1 MAETPLY
8 LARLDMYA
16 RFLSAVD
23 AESHVV
29 WHRQDGRY
37 ANEREAIDAVDRAYA
52 ATRAAFNPID
62 LEGVGPHKE
71 ARLLLDRLAA
81 MHKEGGTNPDWKDF
95 KAAREAFAATAGAY
109 LRSLRGDE

>member
-1 MAETPLY
+1 MYDTPLY

-16 RFLSAVD
+16 RFLTAVD

-37 ANEREAIDAVDRAYA
+37 ADEREAIDAVDRAYA

-62 LEGVGPHKE
+62 LEGTGPHKE
-71 ARLLLDRLAA
+71 ARLLLEQLKALHRD
-81 MHKEGGTNPDWKDF
+81 GGENPDWKSF
-95 KAAREAFAATAGAY
+95 KAARETFVTAAKGCLEE
-109 LRSLRGDE
+109 LRDE